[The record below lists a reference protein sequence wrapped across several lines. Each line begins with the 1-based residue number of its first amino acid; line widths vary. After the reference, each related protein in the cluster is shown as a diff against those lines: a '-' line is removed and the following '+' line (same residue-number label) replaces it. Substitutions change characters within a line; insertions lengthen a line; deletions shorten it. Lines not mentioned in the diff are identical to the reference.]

1 MKNTP
6 GALLTGTAWR
16 PISRNWKELRGA
28 LNSFIL
34 KVRRSMEAI
43 KVIMDTM
50 RIMVNITIKGRS
62 TQQTPSSMVM
72 TTNMNTRRLMRK
84 LLNIVIH
91 NPHSL
96 KRAPT
101 VRRRRTRVPRKP
113 QAIKKLPTRKLK
125 NHMVWQ
131 RHPIIST
138 TSLRLSK
145 GNR

>member
-1 MKNTP
+1 MSM
-6 GALLTGTAWR
+6 AWR
-16 PISRNWKELRGA
+16 PISRNWRRLRA
-28 LNSFIL
+28 APNSFIL

-50 RIMVNITIKGRS
+50 RIMVNITIKGPS
-62 TQQTPSSMVM
+62 TQQTPWAMVM
-72 TTNMNTRRLMRK
+72 TTNMMARRLMRK

-91 NPHSL
+91 NLHSL

-101 VRRRRTRVPRKP
+101 VRRRRILLPRKP
-113 QAIKKLPTRKLK
+113 QAIKKLPIRPLK

-131 RHPIIST
+131 RNPITST